1 MINSIKLIEHSY
13 HQESNGDLVVAE
25 GDTNEI
31 PFSIAR
37 IFNVRAQNGNIHGQY
52 AHQQCTQLLICTKL
66 TTGI

>member
-1 MINSIKLIEHSY
+1 MINSIKLIELSY

-37 IFNVRAQNGNIHGQY
+37 IFNVRAQNVNM
-52 AHQQCTQLLICTKL
+52 LINNARSY
-66 TTGI
+66 